1 MECSTP
7 GLPVHHQL
15 PAAAAAKSLQS
26 CPTLCDP
33 IDGSPLGSSVSEILQ
48 ARMDWVAFSSPM
60 HKSEKR
66 KSKAKVKS
74 LSRAQLLATPWTAA
88 HQAPPSVGF
97 SRQEYWSGVSLPS
110 PPTPW
115 VYSNSCPLSRWCHP
129 NISSSVILF
138 SCLQSFSA
146 SGSFQISQFFTLGG
160 QRIGVS
166 ASASFLPMNIQD
178 WFPLGQTH
186 WISFRMDWLLQG
198 ASVLISWMQSPS
210 GVFCCQE
217 NKVCHC
223 FYFFPF
229 YLPRIPR
236 CASWI

>member
-1 MECSTP
+1 MTTETKICILADIFCESTEWIAVKNFTVNGISCLIMQIIP
-7 GLPVHHQL
+7 TFISVQSLICVQL
-15 PAAAAAKSLQS
+15 
-26 CPTLCDP
+26 
-33 IDGSPLGSSVSEILQ
+33 
-48 ARMDWVAFSSPM
+48 F
-60 HKSEKR
+60 
-66 KSKAKVKS
+66 
-74 LSRAQLLATPWTAA
+74 ATPWTAA

-186 WISFRMDWLLQG
+186 WISFRMDIFFLQ
-198 ASVLISWMQSPS
+198 SKELSR
-210 GVFCCQE
+210 VFSNTTVPKHQFIRAQ
-217 NKVCHC
+217 VS
-223 FYFFPF
+223 
-229 YLPRIPR
+229 L
-236 CASWI
+236 

>member
-1 MECSTP
+1 MWGSVSHFSHSVVSDSLWPHELQHARPPCPSPTP
-7 GLPVHHQL
+7 GVH
-15 PAAAAAKSLQS
+15 
-26 CPTLCDP
+26 
-33 IDGSPLGSSVSEILQ
+33 
-48 ARMDWVAFSSPM
+48 
-60 HKSEKR
+60 
-66 KSKAKVKS
+66 
-74 LSRAQLLATPWTAA
+74 
-88 HQAPPSVGF
+88 
-97 SRQEYWSGVSLPS
+97 
-110 PPTPW
+110 
-115 VYSNSCPLSRWCHP
+115 SNSYPLSQWCHP
-129 NISSSVILF
+129 IISSSAVPF
-138 SCLQSFSA
+138 SSRLRSFTA
-146 SGSFQISQFFTLGG
+146 SGSFQMSQLFALGG
-160 QRIGVS
+160 QTIGVS